1 MREEP
6 ENIQEEK
13 GCRPDPLMR
22 HTPLPVEGVW
32 TSTLREVASVPRKA
46 LEGAPH
52 LNEGVKQGR
61 GHGGHSP
68 EGRGKEIPGQRPG
81 RQTAIGRVEEWRP
94 RREETIRGLR
104 RR

>member
-13 GCRPDPLMR
+13 GCRPEPLTP
-22 HTPLPVEGVW
+22 HTPSLVEGVW
-32 TSTLREVASVPRKA
+32 TSTLRQVASSPRKA
-46 LEGAPH
+46 LEGAPR

-68 EGRGKEIPGQRPG
+68 EGRGREIPGQRPG
-81 RQTAIGRVEEWRP
+81 RQTAIES
-94 RREETIRGLR
+94 
-104 RR
+104 